1 MGDRILAKQFVDDA
15 GSAFIEVIR
24 RADRPVRLQEIRAVL
39 VDAGVPVDDV
49 DRQWKRLRPL
59 FRTHPHVSKPQ
70 PALYEWS
77 PAAHS
82 AKVSLDALV
91 AYAGRR
97 GPAWLIGAFADNVTD
112 NLVRSAIAGPRSQ
125 ISWTE
130 QREQEKAALVA
141 GIVGYA
147 AQLAS
152 AGAAAPDLVS
162 WLLDEAG
169 RRRLTPI
176 GRAGERTLFDGD
188 VHEAVGASNLDAGAD
203 VRVVRP
209 GFTWSGGGRPV
220 VVARAVV
227 KLP

>member
-1 MGDRILAKQFVDDA
+1 MGDRILAKQFADDA
-15 GSAFIEVIR
+15 GSAFVEVIR
-24 RADRPVRLQEIRAVL
+24 RADGPVRLQEIRAAL
-39 VDAGVPVDDV
+39 VDAGVHADDV

-59 FRTHPHVSKPQ
+59 FRAHPHVSKPQ
-70 PALYEWS
+70 PTLYEWS
-77 PAAHS
+77 PAAHP
-82 AKVSLDALV
+82 ARVSLDSLV
-91 AYAGRR
+91 AYARRR
-97 GPAWLIGAFADNVTD
+97 GPAWLVGAFADNVTD
-112 NLVRSAIAGPRSQ
+112 DLVRADATGPRSQ

-152 AGAAAPDLVS
+152 AGGSVPELVS
-162 WLLDEAG
+162 WLLEEAG

-176 GRAGERTLFDGD
+176 GRAGERTRFDGD
-188 VHEAVGASNLDAGAD
+188 LHDASGAASPRAGVD

-209 GFTWSGGGRPV
+209 GFSWSGGGRPV

-227 KLP
+227 EQS